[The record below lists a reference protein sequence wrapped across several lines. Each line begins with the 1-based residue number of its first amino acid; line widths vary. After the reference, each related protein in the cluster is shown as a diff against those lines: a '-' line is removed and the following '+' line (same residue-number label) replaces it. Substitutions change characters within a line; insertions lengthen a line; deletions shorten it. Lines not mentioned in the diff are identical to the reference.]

1 MTAVL
6 SAITTVFTAILGWIV
21 TSMESVVGIFWDATA
36 NSGAGSL
43 TFYGVLAVCGLG
55 VGLVFLIIG
64 IAQRFLH
71 FAG

>member
-1 MTAVL
+1 MTAIL
-6 SAITTVFTAILGWIV
+6 TAITSVFSSILGWI
-21 TSMESVVGIFWDATA
+21 TDGMSSVVSIFWDATA

-43 TFYGVLAVCGLG
+43 TFYGVLAVCGLC
-55 VGLVFLIIG
+55 VSIVFLIIG